1 MLTLDNLNWEA
12 VATFTAGIAA
22 VAGAV
27 VIGFRQA
34 AILDRQVEIEQLK
47 VKTDLFDKRFSTYVA
62 TADFLT
68 HVHPYMEDPTKA
80 KVHDWLLKC
89 RESQF
94 LFDAPVYENLREV
107 FDKANEYYANHT
119 FMITTFKQTGTYD
132 PERSDREMASMIWL
146 ANRLQTVHEIFE
158 PDLKLTI
165 PQARRSSRWR
175 NLMRRR
181 D

>member
-47 VKTDLFDKRFSTYVA
+47 VKSDLFDKRFATYEA

-68 HVHPYMEDPTKA
+68 HINTYMEDPNRVKLG
-80 KVHDWLLKC
+80 DWLLKY

-94 LFDAPVYENLREV
+94 LFRPSVYVQLNEILNQATKYQLNRNSMAARDAEGLPRIPGSTKSEMELMVWL
-107 FDKANEYYANHT
+107 HT
-119 FMITTFKQTGTYD
+119 RLTT
-132 PERSDREMASMIWL
+132 I
-146 ANRLQTVHEIFE
+146 HEIFE

-165 PQARRSSRWR
+165 PQARRSWSWR
-175 NLMRRR
+175 NPMKRRG
-181 D
+181 